1 MKNALDI
8 GAKKQLKTALGL
20 IVKQEKYE
28 ALNKELKKW
37 LLILHIENVQVNGSL
52 FKENTLE
59 FANELNI
66 KGFQTSEGWLKNEK
80 QKTLRFGNFQLIF
93 TIAR

>member
-8 GAKKQLKTALGL
+8 GAKKRLKNGLGAES
-20 IVKQEKYE
+20 KQEKYE
-28 ALNKELKKW
+28 ALNKGLKKW
-37 LLILHIENVQVNGSL
+37 LLILRIENVQVNGSL
-52 FKENTLE
+52 FKEKTLE

-66 KGFQTSEGWLKNEK
+66 EGFQASEGWLKNEK
-80 QKTLRFGNFQLIF
+80 KTLRFGNFQLIF

>member
-8 GAKKQLKTALGL
+8 GAKKRLKNGLGAES
-20 IVKQEKYE
+20 KQEKYE
-28 ALNKELKKW
+28 ALNKGLKKW
-37 LLILHIENVQVNGSL
+37 LLILRIENVQVNGSL
-52 FKENTLE
+52 FKEKTLE

-66 KGFQTSEGWLKNEK
+66 EGFQTSEGWIKNEK
-80 QKTLRFGNFQLIF
+80 RTLRFGNFQLIF

>member
-8 GAKKQLKTALGL
+8 EAKKRLKTALGL
-20 IVKQEKYE
+20 RVKQEKYE
-28 ALNKELKKW
+28 ALNKGLKKW
-37 LLILHIENVQVNGSL
+37 LLILRIENVQVNGSL
-52 FKENTLE
+52 FKKKNLE

-66 KGFQTSEGWLKNEK
+66 EDFQASEGWLKNEK
-80 QKTLRFGNFQLIF
+80 NTFRFGNFQLIF

>member
-1 MKNALDI
+1 MAF
-8 GAKKQLKTALGL
+8 GL
-20 IVKQEKYE
+20 RVKQEKYE
-28 ALNKELKKW
+28 ALNKGLKNW
-37 LLILHIENVQVNGSL
+37 LLILRIENVQVNGSL
-52 FKENTLE
+52 FKEKTLE

-66 KGFQTSEGWLKNEK
+66 EGFQTSEGCLKNEK

>member
-8 GAKKQLKTALGL
+8 GAKKRLKTTLGL
-20 IVKQEKYE
+20 RVKQEKYE
-28 ALNKELKKW
+28 ALNKGLKKW
-37 LLILHIENVQVNGSL
+37 LLILRIENVQVNGSL
-52 FKENTLE
+52 FKEKTLE

-66 KGFQTSEGWLKNEK
+66 EGFQASEGWLKNEK
-80 QKTLRFGNFQLIF
+80 KTLRFGNFQLIF

>member
-8 GAKKQLKTALGL
+8 GAKKRLKNGLGAES
-20 IVKQEKYE
+20 KQEKYE
-28 ALNKELKKW
+28 ALNKGLKKW
-37 LLILHIENVQVNGSL
+37 LLILRIENVQVNGSL
-52 FKENTLE
+52 FKEKTLE

-66 KGFQTSEGWLKNEK
+66 EGFQASEGWIKNEK
-80 QKTLRFGNFQLIF
+80 RTLRFGNFQLIF

>member
-8 GAKKQLKTALGL
+8 GAKKRLKNGLGAES
-20 IVKQEKYE
+20 KQEKYE
-28 ALNKELKKW
+28 ALNKGLKKW
-37 LLILHIENVQVNGSL
+37 LLILRIENVQVNGSL
-52 FKENTLE
+52 FKEKTLE

-66 KGFQTSEGWLKNEK
+66 EGFQTSEGWIKNEK
-80 QKTLRFGNFQLIF
+80 STLRFGNFQLIF

>member
-8 GAKKQLKTALGL
+8 EAKKRLKTALGL
-20 IVKQEKYE
+20 RVKQEKYE
-28 ALNKELKKW
+28 ALNKGLKNW
-37 LLILHIENVQVNGSL
+37 LLILRIENVQVNGSL
-52 FKENTLE
+52 FKEKTLE

-66 KGFQTSEGWLKNEK
+66 EGFQTSEGWIKNEK
-80 QKTLRFGNFQLIF
+80 RTLRFGNFQLIF

>member
-8 GAKKQLKTALGL
+8 GAKKRLKNGLGAES
-20 IVKQEKYE
+20 KQEKYE
-28 ALNKELKKW
+28 ALNKGLKKW
-37 LLILHIENVQVNGSL
+37 LLILRIENVQVNGSL
-52 FKENTLE
+52 FKEKTLE

-66 KGFQTSEGWLKNEK
+66 EGFQTSEGWPKNEK
-80 QKTLRFGNFQLIF
+80 RTLRFGNFQLIF